1 MNLEYISLVVEKK
14 ECDGSKVPFGDG
26 GVLSLIECA
35 NGCSMMKASMFIFG
49 TNDFGENKCNEG
61 GKKGCRCY
69 CETSAKAGECNQK
82 DNNGYRLYKFV
93 GKGNYLK

>member
-1 MNLEYISLVVEKK
+1 MQ
-14 ECDGSKVPFGDG
+14 FGDG
-26 GVLSLIECA
+26 DVLSLIECA
-35 NGCSMMKASMFIFG
+35 NGCSMMKSSMFIFG
-49 TNDFGENKCNEG
+49 TNDFGEKKCNEG

-82 DNNGYRLYKFV
+82 DHNGYRLYKFV